1 MTYRE
6 LRASYGLLQ
15 REMAEALGV
24 HLRHWQRLEA
34 SQREVAPWHLDVL
47 WARDQRKRE
56 NPRS

>member
-6 LRASYGLLQ
+6 LRDSYGLLQ

-34 SQREVAPWHLDVL
+34 SQREEVAPWHLDVL
-47 WARDQRKRE
+47 WARSQRKKGRK
-56 NPRS
+56 S